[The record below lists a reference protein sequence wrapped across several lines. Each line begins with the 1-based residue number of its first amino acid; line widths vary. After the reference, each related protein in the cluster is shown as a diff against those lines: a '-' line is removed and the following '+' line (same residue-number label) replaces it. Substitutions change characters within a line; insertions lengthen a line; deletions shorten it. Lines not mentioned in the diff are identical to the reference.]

1 MVQLQL
7 TGLYAYPV
15 KSLKGIAL
23 ERAVLTP
30 LGLAHDRRWMVVR
43 PDGRFVTQRDEP
55 RLALIHTRLEED
67 GVVLWREGSGE
78 YLLPFESSGGAAV
91 ATRVWQ
97 DDCEASDEGAA
108 ASRWLTAAVGSDTEL
123 RLVRMAPGFRR
134 PQGQPQRYGAD
145 TTTVF
150 ADSAPFLVAN
160 EASLASLNAA
170 LEAGGHEAVPMNR
183 FRPNLV
189 ISGLEAFAEHRS
201 GSLLG
206 DGFSIEFVDHC
217 VRCLVTTVDQQTGE
231 RHPGR
236 EPYLTLRRINP
247 APVGRPSP
255 AFGQN
260 ARLGLGDGHTI
271 HLGAAL
277 KVND

>member
-97 DDCEASDEGAA
+97 DDCEASDEG
-108 ASRWLTAAVGSDTEL
+108 R
-123 RLVRMAPGFRR
+123 
-134 PQGQPQRYGAD
+134 
-145 TTTVF
+145 
-150 ADSAPFLVAN
+150 N
-160 EASLASLNAA
+160 N
-170 LEAGGHEAVPMNR
+170 
-183 FRPNLV
+183 
-189 ISGLEAFAEHRS
+189 
-201 GSLLG
+201 
-206 DGFSIEFVDHC
+206 FV
-217 VRCLVTTVDQQTGE
+217 
-231 RHPGR
+231 
-236 EPYLTLRRINP
+236 
-247 APVGRPSP
+247 
-255 AFGQN
+255 
-260 ARLGLGDGHTI
+260 
-271 HLGAAL
+271 
-277 KVND
+277 